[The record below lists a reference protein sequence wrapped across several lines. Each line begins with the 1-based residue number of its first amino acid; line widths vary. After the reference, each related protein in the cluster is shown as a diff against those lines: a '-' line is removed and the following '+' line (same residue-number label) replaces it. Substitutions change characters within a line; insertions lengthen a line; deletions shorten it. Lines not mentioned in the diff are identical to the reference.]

1 MLTNVKLFD
10 QVFMF
15 LEKVP
20 SSETS
25 SAVFVHS
32 SMLHRW
38 RADHAQCSSSSLYLE
53 STLLTYNRAVQVL
66 GPRSICLP
74 RNLSG
79 LGLVSRAGCLTHNR
93 LQTDHFFEFA
103 VLGPGSTPQR
113 RHPLP
118 YTSPTIQNIII
129 CALQCRHVNHLRCIL
144 PKLVW
149 VSG

>member
-32 SMLHRW
+32 SMLHQG

-53 STLLTYNRAVQVL
+53 STMLTYNRAVQVL

-74 RNLSG
+74 RNLPG
-79 LGLVSRAGCLTHNR
+79 LGLVSTAGCLTHKFSHNR
-93 LQTDHFFEFA
+93 LQTDHFFELA
-103 VLGPGSTPQR
+103 VLGPVSTPQR

-118 YTSPTIQNIII
+118 YTSPTIQNKII
-129 CALQCRHVNHLRCIL
+129 CAL
-144 PKLVW
+144 
-149 VSG
+149 